1 MPAVLLTGGRATSK
15 RKFSTKQRRKKAVSV
30 PKIRSRSGKRSGVRK
45 RSSISVPVS
54 GTASASERAA
64 LQNLAQR
71 LQRGNYTAWR
81 SADPSVAAS
90 EAAKAAAASGAAAYV
105 RDLTT
110 GTAAEA
116 VPLTGTGRRRRTGA
130 RRSMRGGFFPAL
142 IPLIAAAIGAI
153 PGIAGTA
160 VGIASLKEQ
169 QRQFNKLYG
178 NK

>member
-1 MPAVLLTGGRATSK
+1 MPAVLLTGGRAASK

-71 LQRGNYTAWR
+71 LQRGNY
-81 SADPSVAAS
+81 
-90 EAAKAAAASGAAAYV
+90 
-105 RDLTT
+105 
-110 GTAAEA
+110 A